1 MKDNVK
7 FDGRR
12 RRFGLSSSFAGRL
25 VSFASRHN
33 ATLLLLLVSCAVAT
47 VGVFVIRD
55 LQTANKGAQDM
66 YTGAVQG
73 LQRIGELQYDTQETR
88 RATLYALTTNDSNLQ
103 VEYADQSRNAD
114 QRVKEGIA
122 EYQRQAKRV
131 PEIALGKR
139 LTLDWSE
146 YLNIRD
152 EVLASI
158 LEGSTKEAV
167 SLDLSKGVPAFE
179 RVRRDLT
186 EVKQLY
192 DEDAS
197 ERRTSLVASS
207 QRSTR
212 RLIAIL
218 SITFLTSCAAVW
230 AIQKSKVMSAIQLAR
245 LQMEF
250 VASVSHELRTPLAVL
265 SSAADNIADGLVEG
279 KVALKKYGSVLQN
292 QSRRMG
298 ALIDEILLFAS
309 TEDRSQRYVLRPI
322 QIVEVI
328 DSVVSSTEGL
338 VQDGKITIDRQI
350 ESNLPPVMGD
360 SLGISQCLHNLLG
373 NALKYGGEER
383 WIGLKAFVSSSG
395 HGAGQ
400 EIRVSVTDRGIGI
413 EASEIGHIFEPFYR
427 SPRVTARQIHG
438 TGLGLSLAQRIAGA
452 MGGRISVVSGLN
464 AGTTFTLHLQIAKGE
479 DPHAA
484 PAATQQASSSHS

>member
-1 MKDNVK
+1 MNDTFK
-7 FDGRR
+7 FDWK
-12 RRFGLSSSFAGRL
+12 RRFGLSSSFLARL
-25 VSFASRHN
+25 VHFASRHN

-55 LQTANKGAQDM
+55 LQAANRGAQDM
-66 YTGAVQG
+66 YTGSVHG

-103 VEYADQSRNAD
+103 LEYADQSRNAD

-122 EYQRQAKRV
+122 EYQQQAKRP
-131 PEIALGKR
+131 PEIALGNR
-139 LTLDWSE
+139 LALDWTR

-158 LEGSTKEAV
+158 LEGSTREAV
-167 SLDLSKGVPAFE
+167 SLDLSGGVPAFE

-197 ERRTSLVASS
+197 VRRTNLVASS
-207 QRSTR
+207 HRSTL

-218 SITFLTSCAAVW
+218 AITFLTSCAAVW
-230 AIQKSKVMSAIQLAR
+230 AIQKSKIMSAIQLAR

-279 KVALKKYGSVLQN
+279 EVSLKKYGGVLQN

-309 TEDRSQRYVLRPI
+309 TEDRTQRYVLRPI
-322 QIVEVI
+322 QISEII
-328 DSVVSSTEGL
+328 DSVLSNTEGL
-338 VQDGKITIDRQI
+338 IHDGNFTIDRYV
-350 ESNLPPVMGD
+350 ESNLPLVLGD
-360 SLGISQCLHNLLG
+360 TLAISQCLHNLLG
-373 NALKYGGEER
+373 NAVKYGGEER
-383 WIGLKAFVSSSG
+383 WIALRAFLSSSG
-395 HGAGQ
+395 NGSGQ
-400 EIRVSVTDRGIGI
+400 EIHVSVSDRGIGI

-452 MGGRISVVSGLN
+452 MGGRISVVSGPN
-464 AGTTFTLHLQIAKGE
+464 AGTTFTLHLQLSKGE
-479 DPHAA
+479 EPHAV
-484 PAATQQASSSHS
+484 PAATQRASSSHS

>member
-1 MKDNVK
+1 MNDNLK
-7 FDGRR
+7 FDLK
-12 RRFGLSSSFAGRL
+12 RRFGPSSSLVARL
-25 VSFASRHN
+25 ANLASRHN

-55 LQTANKGAQDM
+55 LQTANRGAQDM
-66 YTGAVQG
+66 YTGSVHG

-88 RATLYALTTNDSNLQ
+88 RATFYALTTSDSNLQ
-103 VEYADQSRNAD
+103 LEYADQSRNAD

-122 EYQRQAKRV
+122 EYQQQAKRP
-131 PEIALGKR
+131 PEIALGNR
-139 LTLDWSE
+139 LALDWTQ

-167 SLDLSKGVPAFE
+167 GLDLSGGVPAFE

-197 ERRTSLVASS
+197 VRRTNLVASS
-207 QRSTR
+207 HRSTI

-218 SITFLTSCAAVW
+218 GITFLTSCSAVW
-230 AIQKSKVMSAIQLAR
+230 AIQKSKIMSAIELAR

-279 KVALKKYGSVLQN
+279 KVSLRKYGSVLQN

-309 TEDRSQRYVLRPI
+309 TEDRNQRYVLRPI
-322 QIVEVI
+322 QLSEVI

-338 VQDGKITIDRQI
+338 IQDGHFTIDRHI
-350 ESNLPPVMGD
+350 ESNLPLVMGD
-360 SLGISQCLHNLLG
+360 SVGISQCLHNLLG
-373 NALKYGGEER
+373 NALKYGGEEK
-383 WIGLKAFVSSSG
+383 WIALKAFLSPSE
-395 HGAGQ
+395 HGSGQ

-452 MGGRISVVSGLN
+452 MGGRISVVSGFN
-464 AGTTFTLHLQIAKGE
+464 AGTTFTLHLQIAKGD
-479 DPHAA
+479 DPHSA
-484 PAATQQASSSHS
+484 PAASQRASSSHS